1 MSTKILW
8 KEKIYWCKNSASA
21 QIISI
26 YGLGKEHALEGT
38 LNLFARKDKMKV
50 VLDDNG
56 VLEYIKNDIPNTP
69 APYAQ

>member
-1 MSTKILW
+1 
-8 KEKIYWCKNSASA
+8 
-21 QIISI
+21 
-26 YGLGKEHALEGT
+26 LGKEHALEGT